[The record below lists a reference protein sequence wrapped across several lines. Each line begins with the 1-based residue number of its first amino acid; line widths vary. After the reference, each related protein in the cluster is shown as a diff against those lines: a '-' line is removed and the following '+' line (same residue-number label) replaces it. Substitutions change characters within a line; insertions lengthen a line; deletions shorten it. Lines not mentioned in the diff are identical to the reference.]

1 MIDVINEIINKK
13 WKELEAQESIEE
25 TMEKAE
31 EEGIERLAEL
41 VVNLEAIN
49 DFEREFSHYLE
60 KIEEK
65 EDELTEEQIDALLF
79 GLYEKWTFIFC
90 AILNLDINNPYI
102 LTYMHQSLMSLME
115 EYGEDLE
122 D

>member
-25 TMEKAE
+25 TMNNAE

-65 EDELTEEQIDALLF
+65 EDELTEEQIDALFF

-90 AILNLDINNPYI
+90 AILNLDISNPYI
-102 LTYMHQSLMSLME
+102 LTYMHQALMSLME

-122 D
+122 E